1 MKIQC
6 SCGAKYAL
14 DVTPEM
20 AETPVRFVCPTC
32 GLDASDFVNNLV
44 RQELGL
50 PADAGAPQFCSKHPG
65 QFATER
71 CRICSKPICP
81 KCMELFGY
89 VCSPL
94 CKGKA
99 ESHGIEIPV
108 YAGQKSVREARA
120 WRRTALIAGTLGGL
134 VVVLLGVWFWYAWF
148 GSMPKPVWSVRF
160 AEPSY
165 SGQSAFCG
173 KDQIVFLHGDTL
185 ARHDMKLK
193 KEIWSRH
200 LVDQKQIDAAV
211 AQEMKDRQ
219 ALIDK
224 ITGDNPDNA
233 PKMPNPEKLHKSA
246 QEAAEA
252 ALELVVRGQN
262 IWVLSPGKL
271 TRYDR
276 DTGDP
281 VKEIAVPASYGG
293 LIPRGDELLDMDFE
307 SGKPIVTHINL
318 TTCES
323 RIEEVGP
330 HATPPADPGKL
341 DRAAAKPGGPAV
353 AVGKSTSAKA
363 GLPVGRPG
371 KDASKLMDPKKVAE
385 QALHLSY
392 PAQIALP
399 AILAHNMNQERTL
412 AAYDDR
418 LPGDPAPSA
427 ASPSERADE
436 ASLIPTKDGFILFSV
451 KLLESRITTR
461 AAMKPAPAKSV
472 LNGNLT
478 ADKTADLANEML
490 NEMQRSRGGEVVKED
505 ESRYLVTIRRA
516 DAPGGWSGEVIG
528 PPTLYPLTTVNVLTA
543 NKTLL
548 VFDKNHKQLWQS
560 PLTYNVSRGLAALD
574 PAHAPY
580 GLGPCVE
587 RKDGLYVFDEGV
599 LTAFDKEQG
608 TVRWRLP
615 SIGITGLFFDDQ
627 GMVYVNTTTASPDT
641 IKYSNQ
647 IDITRKATP
656 VVMKVD
662 PRTGK
667 GLWTAELGGLIN
679 YVSGPFIYTM
689 QSYQVDEEESGVSM
703 DAVLGRESF
712 LSIKRINPKN
722 GHLIWEHT
730 DKRVPFDVQF
740 DRNTIRLV
748 FRKEVQVLRFLAL

>member
-1 MKIQC
+1 
-6 SCGAKYAL
+6 
-14 DVTPEM
+14 
-20 AETPVRFVCPTC
+20 
-32 GLDASDFVNNLV
+32 
-44 RQELGL
+44 
-50 PADAGAPQFCSKHPG
+50 
-65 QFATER
+65 
-71 CRICSKPICP
+71 
-81 KCMELFGY
+81 
-89 VCSPL
+89 
-94 CKGKA
+94 
-99 ESHGIEIPV
+99 
-108 YAGQKSVREARA
+108 
-120 WRRTALIAGTLGGL
+120 
-134 VVVLLGVWFWYAWF
+134 
-148 GSMPKPVWSVRF
+148 
-160 AEPSY
+160 
-165 SGQSAFCG
+165 
-173 KDQIVFLHGDTL
+173 
-185 ARHDMKLK
+185 
-193 KEIWSRH
+193 
-200 LVDQKQIDAAV
+200 
-211 AQEMKDRQ
+211 
-219 ALIDK
+219 
-224 ITGDNPDNA
+224 
-233 PKMPNPEKLHKSA
+233 
-246 QEAAEA
+246 
-252 ALELVVRGQN
+252 
-262 IWVLSPGKL
+262 
-271 TRYDR
+271 
-276 DTGDP
+276 
-281 VKEIAVPASYGG
+281 
-293 LIPRGDELLDMDFE
+293 
-307 SGKPIVTHINL
+307 
-318 TTCES
+318 
-323 RIEEVGP
+323 
-330 HATPPADPGKL
+330 
-341 DRAAAKPGGPAV
+341 
-353 AVGKSTSAKA
+353 
-363 GLPVGRPG
+363 
-371 KDASKLMDPKKVAE
+371 
-385 QALHLSY
+385 
-392 PAQIALP
+392 
-399 AILAHNMNQERTL
+399 
-412 AAYDDR
+412 
-418 LPGDPAPSA
+418 
-427 ASPSERADE
+427 
-436 ASLIPTKDGFILFSV
+436 
-451 KLLESRITTR
+451 
-461 AAMKPAPAKSV
+461 MKPAPAKSV

-689 QSYQVDEEESGVSM
+689 QSYQVDEEESGLSM